1 MNGGDN
7 LKKKKSK
14 HGFCN
19 GMKVVVEQ
27 VDYGRYKS
35 KYPPYGDCNF
45 ILGMGRYI
53 GKTIEIEEV
62 YEDRVYA
69 NGYYWLFDWIR
80 KDTATLG

>member
-19 GMKVVVEQ
+19 GMKVVVKY
-27 VDYGRYKS
+27 VDCGRYTS
-35 KYPPYGDCNF
+35 KYPPYDDCNF
-45 ILGMGRYI
+45 VMGMKKYI

-62 YEDRVYA
+62 LENRVYA
-69 NGYYWLFDWIR
+69 DGYYWLFDWIR